1 MKISNS
7 TSSYIT
13 KTRIGVLAVSAMGM
27 ASLAITPSYAA
38 IARTFALS
46 NTGVQMLTSLPNLFM
61 MIAGI
66 VVGKL
71 TAAKL
76 NLKIL
81 TLAAIVLIVLG
92 GFMPLVYN
100 SSFAFLMGCSCL
112 VGLGQGACTNLS
124 QVLISQLLPKK
135 LQQSTMGL
143 TTTFTNIGG
152 IIFIMGGGQLAAS
165 SCWINNYWIYI
176 FSLLVLVVAILLIPL
191 SPRDLNEDLSN
202 TESNH
207 GIKLNKYVFYCAF
220 WAFLIMM
227 LNNVLNNNIS
237 LFIVQ
242 EKLGGTSEA
251 ALTSTLSLVGGML
264 CGFIVGIIGKK
275 FKYTSVS
282 IAYLLYGLSY
292 LLIAYGNSLL
302 TVIVGSFIVGAAMS
316 IAMGTFPYLISISVN
331 KSSISMALGVYTAI
345 NAVGGVIS
353 PFAINPLT
361 IALSKF
367 GFNVFAVGGLISL
380 VTYVAILLSGFQKKL
395 VINAENN

>member
-81 TLAAIVLIVLG
+81 TLAAILLIVLG
-92 GFMPLVYN
+92 GFMPLIYN

-165 SCWINNYWIYI
+165 SSWINNYWIYI

-191 SPRDLNEDLSN
+191 SPKDLNENLSD
-202 TESNH
+202 TESNQ

-227 LNNVLNNNIS
+227 LNNILNNNIS

-331 KSSISMALGVYTAI
+331 KSSISMALGVYAAI
-345 NAVGGVIS
+345 NAVGG
-353 PFAINPLT
+353 AH
-361 IALSKF
+361 LS
-367 GFNVFAVGGLISL
+367 LI
-380 VTYVAILLSGFQKKL
+380 Q
-395 VINAENN
+395 

>member
-38 IARTFALS
+38 IARTFSLS

-81 TLAAIVLIVLG
+81 TLAAILLIVLG
-92 GFMPLVYN
+92 GFMPLIYN
-100 SSFAFLMGCSCL
+100 SSFAFLMGCSFL

-124 QVLISQLLPKK
+124 QVLISQLLPK
-135 LQQSTMGL
+135 STMGL

-165 SCWINNYWIYI
+165 SSWITNYWIYI

-191 SPRDLNEDLSN
+191 SPKDLKLSN
-202 TESNH
+202 
-207 GIKLNKYVFYCAF
+207 
-220 WAFLIMM
+220 FLC
-227 LNNVLNNNIS
+227 
-237 LFIVQ
+237 
-242 EKLGGTSEA
+242 K
-251 ALTSTLSLVGGML
+251 
-264 CGFIVGIIGKK
+264 
-275 FKYTSVS
+275 
-282 IAYLLYGLSY
+282 
-292 LLIAYGNSLL
+292 
-302 TVIVGSFIVGAAMS
+302 
-316 IAMGTFPYLISISVN
+316 
-331 KSSISMALGVYTAI
+331 
-345 NAVGGVIS
+345 
-353 PFAINPLT
+353 
-361 IALSKF
+361 
-367 GFNVFAVGGLISL
+367 
-380 VTYVAILLSGFQKKL
+380 
-395 VINAENN
+395 